1 MRVLILHSRYLSG
14 DASGENRVALDEE
27 RLLRESGHD
36 VVSWFPSPEA
46 GGAMDRARLA
56 GRAVWSSSARA
67 EVARIVRD
75 REIQIVHVHNLFP
88 TLSPAVLRVGR
99 DGGPAVVMT
108 LHNFRLLCL
117 PATFLRDGK
126 VCEDCLGGLP
136 WPGVVHRCFRGST
149 LGSGVLATS
158 LSLHRG
164 IGTFEGV
171 TRYLAVSD
179 FVRRKHI
186 EGGIDPDQIGVK
198 PNFSWEAPR
207 REGPGD
213 YFLSLGRLSAEKG
226 IDTLIRAWGQADPPG
241 RLVVVGD
248 GPLGTELRA
257 SAPPSVEFRGQL
269 RPDEVLPVLLG
280 ARALLIPSRWYE
292 AAPRSIVEAYAAGVP
307 VVASD
312 IGALP
317 ETVEEGRTGY
327 LAPVDDAPAWA
338 EAARRLLDDEVST
351 RLGAAARARWTQRH
365 SPERALRD
373 LEDAYTTALAVR

>member
-27 RLLRESGHD
+27 RLLREAGHD
-36 VVSWFPSPEA
+36 VMSWFPAPEA
-46 GGAMDRARLA
+46 DAPRDRAKLA
-56 GRAVWSSSARA
+56 ARAVWSSAAKA
-67 EVARIVRD
+67 EVARLVRD
-75 REIQIVHVHNLFP
+75 HRIQIVHAHNLFP
-88 TLSPAVLRVGR
+88 TLSPAVLRLGGG
-99 DGGPAVVMT
+99 DGPAVVMT

-136 WPGVVHRCFRGST
+136 WPGVVHRCFRGSA

-158 LSLHRG
+158 LAIHRG
-164 IGTFEGV
+164 IGTFHKV

-186 EGGIDPDQIGVK
+186 EGGLDPDRIGVK
-198 PNFSWEAPR
+198 TNFSWPATQR
-207 REGPGD
+207 QGPGD

-226 IDTLIRAWGQADPPG
+226 IDTLIRAWSEPDPPG

-248 GPLGTELRA
+248 GPTGQALRA

-269 RPDEVLPVLLG
+269 HPDEVLPVLLG
-280 ARALLIPSRWYE
+280 ARALLLPSRWYE

-317 ETVEEGRTGY
+317 EAVEHGLTGY
-327 LAPVDDAPAWA
+327 LAPVDDAAAWA
-338 EAARRLLDDEVST
+338 GASRRLLDDELCVQ
-351 RLGAAARARWTQRH
+351 LGGAARARWEQRH
-365 SPERALRD
+365 SPGRALTD
-373 LEDAYTTALAVR
+373 LEDAYDEALRRR